1 MPSTG
6 IQVTHGVC
14 YHGLALNCSTD
25 LSWFS
30 HITPCGLEGK
40 QMTSLSQLLTRT
52 VSVEEVS
59 PVLADS
65 LADTI
70 GFTLVH

>member
-1 MPSTG
+1 M
-6 IQVTHGVC
+6 THGVC

-30 HITPCGLEGK
+30 HITPCGLVGK